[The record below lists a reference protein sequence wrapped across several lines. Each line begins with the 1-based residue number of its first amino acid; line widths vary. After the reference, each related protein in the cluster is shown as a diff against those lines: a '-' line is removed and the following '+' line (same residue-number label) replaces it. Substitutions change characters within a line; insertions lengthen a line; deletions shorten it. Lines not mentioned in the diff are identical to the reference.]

1 LRGRKLGKGRKFV
14 ENTFHNEVI
23 RSVLLYE
30 RNEQEQVRNK
40 SSLSVRIAENSLYRS
55 KLSK

>member
-1 LRGRKLGKGRKFV
+1 LRDRKLGKGRKFV
-14 ENTFHNEVI
+14 ENAFHNEII

-30 RNEQEQVRNK
+30 QNEQEQVRNK
-40 SSLSVRIAENSLYRS
+40 SSLSGRIAENNLYRS